1 MVAGVLPGVV
11 DVLCSS
17 GEGLE
22 GEVGVDL
29 EAGGRGDG
37 VGEAVDMAAGALPG
51 AWRRS
56 SRGRAAN
63 ARPSAV
69 GRERG
74 NVRESA
80 VLMDLAIQRDQG
92 LLRSDCP
99 AAREPQRRFPSPLD
113 DPDPERVGSVMSIH
127 NRSTV

>member
-1 MVAGVLPGVV
+1 MVAAGVLPGVV

-29 EAGGRGDG
+29 EAGGSGDG
-37 VGEAVDMAAGALPG
+37 VGEAVDMVAGHTVVCSAGSAGTSGHPQCSWTWPFNG
-51 AWRRS
+51 IKASSDQIVQQRVNHRGVFRR
-56 SRGRAAN
+56 
-63 ARPSAV
+63 
-69 GRERG
+69 
-74 NVRESA
+74 
-80 VLMDLAIQRDQG
+80 
-92 LLRSDCP
+92 
-99 AAREPQRRFPSPLD
+99 PLD